1 MSDPV
6 DIFRTE
12 AEEHLSAL
20 ESALLELE
28 QRPEDPELIALAFRA
43 MHTIKGGGGMF
54 GFTELSAF
62 THHLE
67 TALDKVRNGLFPVSP
82 ELISILLDA
91 KDHIMG
97 LLEDPVLDQTQIL
110 VGRGLLERLHALI
123 PDEQIT
129 EAKQTTAAQST
140 AIADPGGEGRD
151 QVYRVRIRPSA
162 GAFRDGFDIFPILKE
177 LQGLGTCYITTD
189 TGGVPVLAELDPESC
204 MLSWDLVLVTSQG
217 VEAIRDTFIFVADEW
232 RIDIDPIDIDDDQC
246 DRIGEILVERG
257 LIARSQIETLLA
269 EKPRV
274 GEVLQQ
280 AGLVTETD
288 VDAALREQQAIRDTR
303 ERSARGE
310 QESLVRVPAARL
322 DSLMNLVGE
331 LVIVQA
337 RMHQLAQSRDD
348 EAMGAIS
355 EDLDRLTTELR
366 DNTFS
371 IRMLPIGTT
380 FGRFRRLVRD
390 LSRELGK
397 EIRLETEGAE
407 TELDKMV
414 IDRLGDPLVHLIR
427 NSIDHGIEPPEQ
439 REAAGK
445 PAAGTIHLAAEH
457 AESHVVIRIRDDGA
471 GLNTGAI
478 RAKAVER
485 GLIARDQTLT
495 EEEIQSL
502 IFEAGFST
510 ADRVSDISGRGVGM
524 DVVKRSIQDLGGQ
537 VGIRSEPGRGTT
549 LTITLPMT
557 LAIIEGLM
565 VAVSEER
572 YVLPLSCVEEC
583 IEVERGSEGKRN
595 GQRLARVRGDLVPYL
610 SLREWFA
617 VPGAAPDIE
626 QIVVTRL
633 GEQRFGF
640 SVDQVVG
647 QYQTVVKRLG
657 KLYEGNA
664 GLAGATIL
672 GDGGVAMI
680 LDAGALAESLEDEVR
695 TRGRKQT
702 GRPPMGTK

>member
-129 EAKQTTAAQST
+129 EAKQATAAQST
-140 AIADPGGEGRD
+140 VIAGPGGKGRD
-151 QVYRVRIRPSA
+151 QVYRIRIRPSA

-177 LQGLGTCYITTD
+177 LQGLGTCYVTTD
-189 TGGVPVLAELDPESC
+189 TRGVPVLAELDPESC
-204 MLSWDLVLVTSQG
+204 MLSWNLVLVTSQG

-445 PAAGTIHLAAEH
+445 PPVGTIHLAAEH
-457 AESHVVIRIRDDGA
+457 VESHVVIRIRDDGA

-617 VPGAAPDIE
+617 VSGAAPDIE

-657 KLYEGNA
+657 KLYEGTA

-702 GRPPMGTK
+702 GRPPMGTE